1 MEKPVSFAKAEE
13 CKDVR
18 CAKVVARRGVPYAEA
33 GEEAF
38 VFPVAVE
45 VLWSVS
51 IVMGKD
57 LSLARN
63 VTLKAKSL
71 ASVLLVKDVV
81 K

>member
-1 MEKPVSFAKAEE
+1 M
-13 CKDVR
+13 
-18 CAKVVARRGVPYAEA
+18 
-33 GEEAF
+33 
-38 VFPVAVE
+38 FPVAVE